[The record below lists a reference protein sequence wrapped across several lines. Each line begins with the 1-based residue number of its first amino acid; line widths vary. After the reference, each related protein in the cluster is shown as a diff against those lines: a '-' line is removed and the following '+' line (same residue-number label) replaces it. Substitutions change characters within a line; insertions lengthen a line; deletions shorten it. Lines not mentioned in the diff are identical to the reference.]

1 MYLVDTSV
9 WIDFLRGTATAQV
22 EALRALLAGDEP
34 VGVIPMILQE
44 ILQGAEST
52 QRFERLQRYFAGIPC
67 YSPADPL
74 ETHVAAARLYLAC
87 RMSGSTPRSSNDCL
101 IAAIAIEH
109 ELILLHDDRDFDAIA
124 KVAPRLRLLTA
135 R

>member
-1 MYLVDTSV
+1 VYLVDTSV

-22 EALRALLAGDEP
+22 ETLRALLAGDQP
-34 VGVIPMILQE
+34 VGAAPMIVQE
-44 ILQGAEST
+44 VLQGAEST

-67 YSPADPL
+67 YSSVDPL
-74 ETHVAAARLYLAC
+74 ATHVAAARLYLAC
-87 RMSGSTPRSSNDCL
+87 RMAGSTPRSSNDCL

-109 ELILLHDDRDFDAIA
+109 GLVLLHDDRDFDVIA
-124 KVAPRLRLLTA
+124 KVAPELRLLTA